1 MEYQLIRSSRK
12 TIAIELN
19 SDGTL
24 VVRAPQRCAKRVI
37 EAFLLKKQDWI
48 LQKQQELRKRKEKQA
63 EQLNLMDSWS
73 ELDYQ
78 NARERAKQEFTKKT
92 VFYAALMQVS
102 YGRISIRDQ
111 RTRWGSCS
119 AAGNLNFNWRLIL
132 APERVLD
139 YVVVHELAHRREMN
153 HSPAFWKLVEQ
164 VMPDYRVQRQWLKE
178 YGEGLMAR

>member
-19 SDGTL
+19 GDGRL

-37 EAFLLKKQDWI
+37 ESILQEKQDWI
-48 LQKQQELRKRKEKQA
+48 LRKQQELRKRKERQA
-63 EQLNLMDSWS
+63 EQLSLQDSWS
-73 ELDYQ
+73 PMDYQ
-78 NARERAKQEFTKKT
+78 NAQECAKQEFTKKT
-92 VFYAALMQVS
+92 IFYAARMQVS
-102 YGRISIRDQ
+102 YGRITIRDQ
-111 RTRWGSCS
+111 KTRWGSCS
-119 AAGNLNFNWRLIL
+119 QTGNLNFNWRLIL